1 MKRQSQNAPTD
12 FAKRLSKS
20 GPMPTASSNTQ
31 ANQEVARMTTKNN
44 PRAGHPATTDNQH
57 NGNSASEPLTDE
69 ERDAIREYYR
79 SLTFKELL
87 AVCPIDGIDLMRSRE
102 LPRSTEL

>member
-1 MKRQSQNAPTD
+1 
-12 FAKRLSKS
+12 
-20 GPMPTASSNTQ
+20 
-31 ANQEVARMTTKNN
+31 MTTKNN

-57 NGNSASEPLTDE
+57 NGNSASEPPTGE
-69 ERDAIREYYR
+69 ELERIREYYR
-79 SLTFKELL
+79 SLTFKEFL

>member
-1 MKRQSQNAPTD
+1 MRNGAGADKEVKHPVVCAHCPSPTD
-12 FAKRLSKS
+12 EQRL
-20 GPMPTASSNTQ
+20 GNT
-31 ANQEVARMTTKNN
+31 
-44 PRAGHPATTDNQH
+44 
-57 NGNSASEPLTDE
+57 ASEPLTDE

>member
-1 MKRQSQNAPTD
+1 
-12 FAKRLSKS
+12 
-20 GPMPTASSNTQ
+20 
-31 ANQEVARMTTKNN
+31 MTTKNN

-57 NGNSASEPLTDE
+57 NGNTASEPLTDE

-87 AVCPIDGIDLMRSRE
+87 AVCPIDGIDPMRSRE